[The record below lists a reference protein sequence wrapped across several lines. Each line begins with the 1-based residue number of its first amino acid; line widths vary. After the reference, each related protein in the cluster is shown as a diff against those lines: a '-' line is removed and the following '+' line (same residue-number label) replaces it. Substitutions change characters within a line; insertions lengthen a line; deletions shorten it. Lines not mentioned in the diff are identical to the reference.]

1 MINFA
6 PEIIRLNMQSIK
18 ILFAAFV
25 AMSLVACGSSTSK
38 NDKTTVKVGPGLA
51 INEESFP
58 DLNLQKFFL
67 SQGYGADGA
76 ISDEELQSVTML
88 DLSNMQ
94 LRSLSGI
101 ERFPNLSVLKLNGNI
116 LEEFDVPVIPTL
128 EELYCANCGMKRL
141 NVKTC
146 PQLRVLYCQ
155 ENKLDSL
162 IIDGMPLLE
171 QVEANNNVMKKVVF
185 TDCPQLRT
193 INLAS
198 NKLSAADLSKCG
210 ALYDLNV
217 TDNPLQIENIDVD
230 AFVKNLPK
238 ATPSDAVNPPHAP
251 TIVGLDEGSLSNN
264 NKNMLKQKGW
274 SLK

>member
-1 MINFA
+1 
-6 PEIIRLNMQSIK
+6 MQSIK
-18 ILFAAFV
+18 ILFAAFI
-25 AMSLVACGSSTSK
+25 AMSLFSCGSSTSK
-38 NDKTTVKVGPGLA
+38 NDKAPVAVGPGLA

-58 DLNLQKFFL
+58 DLGLQKFFL

-101 ERFPNLSVLKLNGNI
+101 ERFPNLSVLKLNGNV
-116 LEEFDVPVIPTL
+116 LEELDVPAIPTL

-141 NVKTC
+141 NVKAC

-162 IIDGMPLLE
+162 ILEGMPLLE

-198 NKLSAADLSKCG
+198 NKLSAADLSKCA

-217 TDNPLQIENIDVD
+217 AENPLQIENIDVD

-238 ATPSDAVNPPHAP
+238 ATASDAVTPPHAP